1 MPSTLSITPA
11 GVTVALSVANS
22 SVSATVASLVP
33 VRSYYVTNTGNNPVQ
48 IRLDPSAST
57 TAVFSTPG
65 SPTLG
70 PILGAQDDVVIN
82 IPTALAT
89 GTNQFSSL
97 MNVSAISNTTTANLV
112 YITPIQA

>member
-22 SVSATVASLVP
+22 SVSATVASLTP

-48 IRLDPSAST
+48 LRLDPSSST
-57 TAVFSTPG
+57 TAVFATSG
-65 SPTLG
+65 SPQLG
-70 PILGAQDDVVIN
+70 PILGSQDDLVIN
-82 IPTALAT
+82 IPTTLAT
-89 GTNQFSSL
+89 GTNQFVTSIY
-97 MNVSAISNTTTANLV
+97 VSAISNTTTASLV

>member
-22 SVSATVASLVP
+22 NVSTTVASLTP
-33 VRSYYVTNTGNNPVQ
+33 VRSYYVTNTGNSPVQ
-48 IRLDPSAST
+48 LRLDPTGST
-57 TAVFSTPG
+57 TAVFPSPG
-65 SPTLG
+65 SPQLG
-70 PILGAQDDVVIN
+70 TILGSQDDLVIN
-82 IPTALAT
+82 IPTVLAT